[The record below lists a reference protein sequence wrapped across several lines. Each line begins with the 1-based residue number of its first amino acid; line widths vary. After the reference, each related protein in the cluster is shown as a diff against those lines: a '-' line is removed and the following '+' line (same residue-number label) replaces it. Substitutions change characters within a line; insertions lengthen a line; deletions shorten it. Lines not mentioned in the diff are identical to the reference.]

1 MNLECAKTLL
11 KDIFD
16 GYTGEKNDLV
26 QFMNELMNKDAIE
39 NKNSIQDDVWEI
51 YDTNIGYG
59 DNYKT
64 CDKNKTMDEVKA
76 LCKELD
82 SRAFVTK
89 PNCQY
94 YIRSPP
100 SVMKNRDYNSIKNK
114 AEEKVSKGKH
124 KYKTENQI
132 NKTYLLNY

>member
-39 NKNSIQDDVWEI
+39 NKNSIQEDGWEI
-51 YDTNIGYG
+51 YDTNVGHG
-59 DNYKT
+59 DDYDEYKY
-64 CDKNKTMDEVKA
+64 DDKTMDEVKA
-76 LCKELD
+76 ICIKLK
-82 SRAFVTK
+82 SRAFVAK
-89 PNCQY
+89 PNCKY

-100 SVMKNRDYNSIKNK
+100 SDMKNRDYNSLKKK
-114 AEEKVSKGKH
+114 ADEKVSKGKK
-124 KYKTENQI
+124 KYETGF
-132 NKTYLLNY
+132 KTYLLNY

>member
-16 GYTGEKNDLV
+16 GFTGEKNDLV

-51 YDTNIGYG
+51 YDTNVGHG
-59 DNYKT
+59 DDYRDYKY
-64 CDKNKTMDEVKA
+64 DEKTMDEVKA
-76 LCKELD
+76 ICIKLK
-82 SRAFVTK
+82 SRAFVAK
-89 PNCQY
+89 PNCKY

-100 SVMKNRDYNSIKNK
+100 HEKINRDYDSLKDK
-114 AEEKVSKGKH
+114 AEEKVKKGKK
-124 KYKTENQI
+124 KYETGF
-132 NKTYLLNY
+132 KTYLLNY